1 MLSIINLFGRVIFL
15 SNANR
20 EQCAFWYARF
30 CKPPIQSGGIAILM
44 IFQLYLVSEAHK
56 LTLA

>member
-1 MLSIINLFGRVIFL
+1 MLSIVNLFGRVIFP
-15 SNANR
+15 SIANR
-20 EQCAFWYARF
+20 EQCAFWYAKF

-44 IFQLYLVSEAHK
+44 IYQLYLVSEAHV